1 MIKNIKDLIPCIK
14 KFDKNS
20 IKIAQNYKECENLS
34 ERDIIP
40 DLYEEEEEDIR
51 SLEKSLERSID
62 KSFDKSYDKWY
73 GQSLNDKI
81 EAINDSFNT
90 SNSNMNDSNIN
101 NNNGRKIINQLQEM
115 FIEEVDEEQNEDEKD
130 DKKI

>member
-1 MIKNIKDLIPCIK
+1 MIKSKKNLIPCIK
-14 KFDKNS
+14 KYDKNS
-20 IKIAQNYKECENLS
+20 IKIALNYKECENLS
-34 ERDIIP
+34 EREIIP

-62 KSFDKSYDKWY
+62 KSLDKSYDKWY

-81 EAINDSFNT
+81 EGTISDSFNT
-90 SNSNMNDSNIN
+90 SNSNMNDSNVN
-101 NNNGRKIINQLQEM
+101 NTGRKIINQLQEM

-130 DKKI
+130 YKK